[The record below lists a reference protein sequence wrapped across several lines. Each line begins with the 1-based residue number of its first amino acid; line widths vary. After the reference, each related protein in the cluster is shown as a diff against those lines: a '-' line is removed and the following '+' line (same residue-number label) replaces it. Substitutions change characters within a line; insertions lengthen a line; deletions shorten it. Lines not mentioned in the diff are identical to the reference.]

1 MLSFYKKYYKTAFD
15 IALLLLTVYLF
26 MLLFSYIYRIAA
38 PIFLAFIIF
47 LIIEPLARLLH
58 RRGLK
63 KPMASAFSTLIFVLL
78 VLAVL
83 VGLGVIVAS
92 QILALK
98 EIIPR
103 YTALLQEQINYRIP
117 DLQNRWASLPPDLV
131 QQIKDYFASFTD
143 NLSKIATYLLGA
155 IYGFLTSFSGA
166 IFSFAANFVIGIVL
180 AYFLSTEID
189 FWKRSAAENTPRTF
203 KTAYYFVKHN
213 VLRGIIGYIKAQL
226 KLVSI
231 TFAIVLAG
239 LIILGVGNA
248 FSLALLS
255 AFFRYPAAAWRACH
269 FRAVD
274 RLSVHCRQYQYGG
287 VSACAPGRRDGDEA
301 DPRAQNYRR
310 HSRRIGLYNAVV
322 HDRFAVLVRRLR
334 LDHCSCADHYNQSSA
349 RTRILEE
356 VDPPA

>member
-1 MLSFYKKYYKTAFD
+1 
-15 IALLLLTVYLF
+15 

-255 AFFRYPAAAWRACH
+255 AFFFDILPLLGVPVIFVPWIVYL
-269 FRAVD
+269 FIVGNTNMAVS
-274 RLSVHCRQYQYGG
+274 LLVLLAVAMGTRQ
-287 VSACAPGRRDGDEA
+287 
-301 DPRAQNYRR
+301 
-310 HSRRIGLYNAVV
+310 
-322 HDRFAVLVRRLR
+322 
-334 LDHCSCADHYNQSSA
+334 
-349 RTRILEE
+349 ILEPKITG
-356 VDPPA
+356 DTLAYRPLQCCRS